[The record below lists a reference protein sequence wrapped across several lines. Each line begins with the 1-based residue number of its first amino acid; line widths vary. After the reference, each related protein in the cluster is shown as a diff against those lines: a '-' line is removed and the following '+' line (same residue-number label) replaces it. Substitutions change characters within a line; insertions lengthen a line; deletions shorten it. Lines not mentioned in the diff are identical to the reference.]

1 MENKIS
7 KGRWR
12 VNDANDGS
20 GLHYVISDRY
30 DILVARTCFLPRSEY
45 NAKAI
50 SCVPEML
57 DFIKSIFEDYENGLI
72 DDVEHLAIR
81 AELLYNKAT
90 TI

>member
-7 KGRWR
+7 KGLWR
-12 VNDANDGS
+12 VHDANDGS
-20 GLHYVISDRY
+20 GLHYVISDKY

-50 SCVPEML
+50 SFVPEML
-57 DFIKSIFEDYENGLI
+57 EFIKYIFEDYENGLI

-81 AELLYNKAT
+81 AKLLYNKAT

>member
-7 KGRWR
+7 KGRWI
-12 VNDANDGS
+12 VHDANDGS
-20 GLHYVISDRY
+20 GLHYVISDKY
-30 DILVARTCFLPRSEY
+30 NVLVARTCFLPRSEY

-57 DFIKSIFEDYENGLI
+57 EFIKSIFEDYDSGLI

-81 AELLYNKAT
+81 AELLYNKST
-90 TI
+90 TV

>member
-12 VNDANDGS
+12 VHDANDGS
-20 GLHYVISDRY
+20 GLHYVISDKY

-57 DFIKSIFEDYENGLI
+57 EFIRSIFEDYENGLI
-72 DDVEHLAIR
+72 DDVEDLAIR
-81 AELLYNKAT
+81 AELIYNKAT